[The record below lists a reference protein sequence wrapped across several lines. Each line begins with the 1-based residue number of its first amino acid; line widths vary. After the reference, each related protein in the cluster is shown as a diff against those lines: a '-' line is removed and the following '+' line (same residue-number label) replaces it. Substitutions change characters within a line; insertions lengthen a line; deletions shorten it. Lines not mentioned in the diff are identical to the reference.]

1 MNKLQHKKHY
11 RKPVFIITV
20 IGAILA
26 AGIFSVFSYI
36 NTTNA
41 KSVTDRTI
49 EYIRNQCIRYE
60 EITASDLAKSLFRII
75 DKTQEISRDIAN
87 FNDCSIERLKEFVA
101 DLSITGVIVL
111 DENGTPENEYY
122 TDDTG
127 YNVWQDYI
135 KQKKLT
141 SVAIDTSKTY
151 SDRLFSL
158 PYDADSES
166 DYCYDFAAVTR
177 KDKKGIVFAYLKQSK
192 ETINNGQ
199 LTLDSLFSGFNL
211 AMNGHIIL
219 TDGSKVIATNNN
231 LYKEKTV
238 SECPVINSFAEKS
251 TNGADFVRITDP
263 YGAYYGGM
271 DKCRSY
277 YVYVYYPAKE
287 VYIGSWTATSIFT
300 SLYIIFFLAASL
312 IYRVISIRHL
322 RESHI
327 TEEKYN
333 EKLLKSAEEARRANA
348 AKRTFYAE

>member
-11 RKPVFIITV
+11 RKLVFIITV

-41 KSVTDRTI
+41 KNVTDRTI

-135 KQKKLT
+135 K
-141 SVAIDTSKTY
+141 
-151 SDRLFSL
+151 
-158 PYDADSES
+158 
-166 DYCYDFAAVTR
+166 R
-177 KDKKGIVFAYLKQSK
+177 KS
-192 ETINNGQ
+192 
-199 LTLDSLFSGFNL
+199 
-211 AMNGHIIL
+211 
-219 TDGSKVIATNNN
+219 
-231 LYKEKTV
+231 
-238 SECPVINSFAEKS
+238 
-251 TNGADFVRITDP
+251 
-263 YGAYYGGM
+263 
-271 DKCRSY
+271 
-277 YVYVYYPAKE
+277 
-287 VYIGSWTATSIFT
+287 
-300 SLYIIFFLAASL
+300 
-312 IYRVISIRHL
+312 
-322 RESHI
+322 
-327 TEEKYN
+327 
-333 EKLLKSAEEARRANA
+333 
-348 AKRTFYAE
+348 